1 MNVKFTQ
8 KFLMA
13 VLLGSGILRWLD
25 WIDGTSLI
33 LALVFG
39 FGAYISLIVSELQDR
54 LSKIEKKL
62 FDKNSEKF

>member
-33 LALVFG
+33 KTKTKVRIDNNRTL
-39 FGAYISLIVSELQDR
+39 YN
-54 LSKIEKKL
+54 KTKPY
-62 FDKNSEKF
+62 